1 MKAKPLITWIS
12 FSPEGVPV
20 KLATGKPVRFGIDA
34 ARTASENCLM
44 ARAPAPLDILDLEAD
59 LTTEQRQIQQSIR
72 TFVERHYLP
81 TAVSHFRAG
90 TFPMALVPELGRLG
104 VFGANLHGYGCAGVD
119 NLTYG
124 LMMAELEAGDSGLRS
139 FASVQG
145 TLSMYPILTF
155 GSEAQRER
163 WLPGMAKG
171 EILGCFGLTE
181 ANHGSDPAGMETRA
195 ERHGKGY
202 RLNGQKLWITNG
214 TVADLAVVWAKLD
227 GDIRGFIVPKGA
239 PGFAAREIE
248 GKWSLRAS
256 ITAELTFDDAE
267 LAEDALLPEAKGL
280 RAPLACLT
288 QARYGIIWGVT
299 GALRACLSCARDY
312 AIGRQQFGRPLAA
325 FQLVQQ
331 KLAEVLGDL
340 TTASLVCHR
349 LAKLKDAGKLTPVQV
364 SLGKRHNVA
373 AALKGARICRE
384 LLGANG
390 ITDAYPVIRHL
401 MNLETVLTYE
411 GTHDIHTLVLGDA
424 LTGLPAYS

>member
-1 MKAKPLITWIS
+1 MPRLPIA
-12 FSPEGVPV
+12 
-20 KLATGKPVRFGIDA
+20 
-34 ARTASENCLM
+34 
-44 ARAPAPLDILDLEAD
+44 LDVLDLEGE
-59 LTTEQRQIQQSIR
+59 LTSEQRQVQQSLR
-72 TFVERHYLP
+72 TFVERQFLP
-81 TAVSHFRAG
+81 TAVPHFRAG
-90 TFPMALVPELGRLG
+90 TFPLELVPEMGRLG
-104 VFGANLHGYGCAGVD
+104 IFGANLHGYGCAGVD

-155 GSEAQRER
+155 GSVEQRER

-181 ANHGSDPAGMETRA
+181 PNHGSDPASMQTRA
-195 ERHGKGY
+195 ERVGKGF

-214 TVADLAVVWAKLD
+214 TVADIAVVWAKLD
-227 GDIRGFIVPKGA
+227 GEIRGFVVPKGLS
-239 PGFAAREIE
+239 GFVAREIE

-256 ITAELTFDDAE
+256 ITAELTFDDVQ
-267 LAEDALLPEAKGL
+267 LAEDALLPDAIGL

-288 QARYGIIWGVT
+288 QARYGIVWGVT

-312 AIGRQQFGRPLAA
+312 AIGRQQFGRALGS

-364 SLGKRHNVA
+364 SLAKRHNVH

-390 ITDAYPVIRHL
+390 ITDAYPIVRHL
-401 MNLETVLTYE
+401 LNLETVLTYE